1 MKQSNSFALTMSLL
15 SFIGVLVLLFLQW
28 PPGSKKIA
36 YVETSRLV
44 SNYQGMIEARESYQ
58 KKAAVWSANID
69 TLKQEVDSLI
79 QDFGKEEKTLN
90 RKEKNLRQ
98 ALIQSKQS
106 QLANYQEAV
115 QAKAQQEDARMT
127 REVIAA
133 INGYLQTYAKQNG
146 LDLILG
152 TTPDGNIAYA
162 EEAMNVT
169 DELLKQL
176 NQTVQ

>member
-1 MKQSNSFALTMSLL
+1 MKQSNSFSLTMSLL
-15 SFIGVLVLLFLQW
+15 SFVGVLVLLFLQW
-28 PPGSKKIA
+28 TPRSKKIA

-44 SNYQGMIEARESYQ
+44 SNYQGMIEARASYQ
-58 KKAAVWSANID
+58 KKAAIWSANMD
-69 TLKQEVDSLI
+69 TLKLEVDSLVGL
-79 QDFGKEEKTLN
+79 FVKEEKTLN
-90 RKEKNLRQ
+90 RKEKSLRQ
-98 ALIQSKQS
+98 ALIQSKRA
-106 QLANYQEAV
+106 QLANYQEAI
-115 QAKAQQEDARMT
+115 QAKAQQEDAQMT
-127 REVIAA
+127 REVIAT

-176 NQTVQ
+176 NETVQ